1 MSRLLSLLCALAVV
15 GFATEASARVLRV
28 AVGGEPA
35 ATALMVALAP
45 RIAEATGAE
54 IMVTAQG
61 DAEAAAALRDCRVDL
76 AMMPSAEMMAGFEAE
91 GFFQAPPRPAFAT
104 DHVLVGP
111 RRDPANAGASSSV
124 ARAFKAIAEKR
135 SRFVSIESAAS
146 ARRLEQSLWNRA
158 GVDPRLGRGDWYSVV
173 RDGGAAA
180 AALRGGAYALLTR
193 ADWLSLGG
201 AAAAAVVI
209 EGRPELAV
217 VQQAAAVRPWRC
229 RGAGGSAATAVLD
242 WLTGPEGAAAVAD
255 WRIGSGAPFAP
266 AR

>member
-1 MSRLLSLLCALAVV
+1 MIRLLSLLCALAVIAV
-15 GFATEASARVLRV
+15 AADASARGLRV

-45 RIAEATGAE
+45 RIAEATGVE

-76 AMMPSAEMMAGFEAE
+76 ALMPSAEMMAGFEAE
-91 GFFQAPPRPAFAT
+91 GFFQAPPRPALAS

-124 ARAFKAIAEKR
+124 ARAFRAIAESR
-135 SRFVSIESAAS
+135 SRFVSVETSAS

-158 GVDPRLGRGDWYSVV
+158 GVDPRLGRGDWYAAV
-173 RDGGAAA
+173 RDGAAAA
-180 AALRGGAYALLTR
+180 AALRGGAYALMTR

-201 AAAAAVVI
+201 EAAAAVVI

-217 VQQAAAVRPWRC
+217 VHQAAAVRSWRC
-229 RGAGGSAATAVLD
+229 RGAGGSAAAAALD

-255 WRIGSGAPFAP
+255 WRIGGGAPFAA